1 MVDAVVSSELALFNV
16 AVTPDLV
23 NKEKML
29 GTRTATLFYHEKQDD
44 SRLPVF
50 FTTDTEIIKN
60 TKHSLL
66 CLCGEGKAGKEC
78 SVGSVQP
85 HQ

>member
-23 NKEKML
+23 NKEKIL
-29 GTRTATLFYHEKQDD
+29 GTWTATFFCHEKQDD

-50 FTTDTEIIKN
+50 FLPRTQRLSKN
-60 TKHSLL
+60 LL
-66 CLCGEGKAGKEC
+66 CLCREGKAGKEW